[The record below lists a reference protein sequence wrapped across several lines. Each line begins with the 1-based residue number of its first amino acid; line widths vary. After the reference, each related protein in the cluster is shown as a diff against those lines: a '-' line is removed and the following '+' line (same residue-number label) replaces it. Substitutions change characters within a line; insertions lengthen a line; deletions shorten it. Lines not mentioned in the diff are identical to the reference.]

1 MNKGDKS
8 MSAQSFAATAR
19 APFATRL
26 VFTLM
31 RPEVLVLVLLAALSL
46 AVALRYPELM
56 AELALLS

>member
-1 MNKGDKS
+1 MS
-8 MSAQSFAATAR
+8 MQSFAAR
-19 APFATRL
+19 APYATRL
-26 VFTLM
+26 VFSLM

>member
-1 MNKGDKS
+1 MS
-8 MSAQSFAATAR
+8 MQSFETAART
-19 APFATRL
+19 PYATRL

>member
-1 MNKGDKS
+1 MNT
-8 MSAQSFAATAR
+8 QSFAAAIR

-31 RPEVLVLVLLAALSL
+31 RPEVLVLLLLAALSL

-56 AELALLS
+56 AALALLS